1 MNTTTSSVGRL
12 RVEVELRGAK
22 LIQTGRASKSNDR
35 LREEWI
41 RVAMNCEALDGDG
54 RALIANLRLD
64 GENDEQKRAEGV
76 KHEAFLRELAKR
88 SGHLTLFCT
97 SAAWK
102 GGIQKLNVSEYA
114 VMEDGN

>member
-1 MNTTTSSVGRL
+1 
-12 RVEVELRGAK
+12 VEVGLRGAK
-22 LIQTGRASKSNDR
+22 LIQTGRASKSNER

-41 RVAMNCEALDGDG
+41 RVAMNCETLDNER

-76 KHEAFLRELAKR
+76 KHEALLRELAKR
-88 SGHLTLFCT
+88 DGHLTLFCT

-102 GGIQKLNVSEYA
+102 GGIQKLNVSDYS
-114 VMEDGN
+114 VMDDGN

>member
-1 MNTTTSSVGRL
+1 MNTTTNSVGRL

-22 LIQTGRASKSNDR
+22 LIQTGRASKTNDR
-35 LREEWI
+35 MREEWI
-41 RVAMNCEALDGDG
+41 RVAMNCETLDGEG

-88 SGHLTLFCT
+88 GGHLVLFCT

>member
-1 MNTTTSSVGRL
+1 M
-12 RVEVELRGAK
+12 ELRGAK
-22 LIQTGRASKSNDR
+22 LIQTGRASKSNES
-35 LREEWI
+35 LREQWI

-88 SGHLTLFCT
+88 NGQLTLFCT

>member
-1 MNTTTSSVGRL
+1 MNIPTNSVGRL

-22 LIQTGRASKSNDR
+22 LIQTGRASKSNAG

-41 RVAMNCEALDGDG
+41 RVAMNCETLDDEH

-64 GENDEQKRAEGV
+64 GETDEQKRADGV
-76 KHEAFLRELAKR
+76 KHEALLRELAKR
-88 SGHLTLFCT
+88 SGQLTLFCT

-102 GGIQKLNVSEYA
+102 GGIQKLNVSEYM
-114 VMEDGN
+114 VLDGEN